1 MKIYYGTISNN
12 ICIMRVSKEK
22 RYIKE
27 RHLLKEIMDKK
38 LPKSGNDMDNKV
50 HETQMSQIKF
60 NQKKTSPRHIII

>member
-1 MKIYYGTISNN
+1 MKIYYGMISNN
-12 ICIMRVSKEK
+12 ICIIRVSKEK

-60 NQKKTSPRHIII
+60 NPKKTSPRHIIT